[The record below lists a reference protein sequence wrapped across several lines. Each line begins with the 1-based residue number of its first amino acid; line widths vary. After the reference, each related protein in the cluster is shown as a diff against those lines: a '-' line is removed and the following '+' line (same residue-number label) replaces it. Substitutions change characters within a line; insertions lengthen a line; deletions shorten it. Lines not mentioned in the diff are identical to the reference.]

1 MSEEKKEDTVEE
13 QNKETTAIEKKEEKP
28 KPKEYTKEEIEEIAR
43 KVESPSDQ
51 TPTYKPVNVLSP
63 EYEGTSNYEIG
74 LRTVRKDL
82 EEKLARLKNNPD
94 ANSLELKQTEE
105 DLKTIDYLYENY
117 HLGMNVFRT
126 AKGGRAKLR
135 E

>member
-1 MSEEKKEDTVEE
+1 MSEEKKEETVEE

-28 KPKEYTKEEIEEIAR
+28 KPKEYTKEEMEEIAR

-51 TPTYKPVNVLSP
+51 TPPYKPVNVLSP

-74 LRTVRKDL
+74 LRTVRKEL
-82 EEKLARLKNNPD
+82 EEKLARLKNDPE